1 MCDCSNGRR
10 DLVWAPQCSGSART
24 VSLPPARC
32 RAAPHTRT
40 LTLSHLQL
48 HMQGHQMPS
57 LSTESSS
64 GQVHA
69 GHAAALM
76 AAGLNGNLAAP
87 LPLEAEERPAKRP
100 RTSNRMVRRADHR
113 LRLYFALRQRP
124 ANQAAP
130 R

>member
-1 MCDCSNGRR
+1 
-10 DLVWAPQCSGSART
+10 
-24 VSLPPARC
+24 
-32 RAAPHTRT
+32 
-40 LTLSHLQL
+40 
-48 HMQGHQMPS
+48 MPS

-76 AAGLNGNLAAP
+76 AAGLNGNIAAP

-100 RTSNRMVRRADHR
+100 RTGNRMVRRADSP
-113 LRLYFALRQRP
+113 FASVFCT
-124 ANQAAP
+124 AAAP